1 MHAGMKTLYVFLGLS
16 AASLIVMI
24 VVDILLGPKAEFLNA
39 YSVVERMLG
48 RTPSAGESLVARKLG
63 PVAEFGLV
71 IIANLVIGGIL
82 TAAVR
87 LFPTR

>member
-1 MHAGMKTLYVFLGLS
+1 MYLFLGLS

-24 VVDILLGPKAEFLNA
+24 VVDSILGPKAEFLNA
-39 YSVVERMLG
+39 YSVIERMLG

-71 IIANLVIGGIL
+71 MIANPLIGGIL
-82 TAAVR
+82 AAAVR
-87 LFPTR
+87 LFPAR